1 MGSQRRQGQDKERL
15 RLTSIAVRRNKDKA
29 IMLGGKLM
37 VLQTTDQIRELQTMI
52 RDKVTSRSEFKFVA
66 DRLIRMVVE
75 EGLNQLPYQDIEV
88 VTPTGCKYSGLKYGK
103 GNCGVAIG
111 RSGEAMEKAL
121 QDCCR
126 SMRIGKILID
136 SDSDT
141 ETAHVVFAK
150 FMEDIAD
157 RKVDESWKI
166 LSHKRKPKSEIA

>member
-1 MGSQRRQGQDKERL
+1 
-15 RLTSIAVRRNKDKA
+15 
-29 IMLGGKLM
+29 
-37 VLQTTDQIRELQTMI
+37 
-52 RDKVTSRSEFKFVA
+52 
-66 DRLIRMVVE
+66 
-75 EGLNQLPYQDIEV
+75 
-88 VTPTGCKYSGLKYGK
+88 
-103 GNCGVAIG
+103 
-111 RSGEAMEKAL
+111 MEKAL

-166 LSHKRKPKSEIA
+166 LSHKRKPKSEIALDLKSLKCCSSCIRLRVL

>member
-1 MGSQRRQGQDKERL
+1 
-15 RLTSIAVRRNKDKA
+15 
-29 IMLGGKLM
+29 
-37 VLQTTDQIRELQTMI
+37 MI
-52 RDKVTSRSEFKFVA
+52 RDKMTSRSEFKFVA

-157 RKVDESWKI
+157 RKVLLLYPIVSSGNKVCKAVEVLKEHQVLESHIVLINLFCTPKAAAKI
-166 LSHKRKPKSEIA
+166 VKENPKMTWMT